1 MATTAYSA
9 AFKAALVEQAFRT
22 GASADA
28 LAATHEVA
36 PDLVRAWV
44 RQALDALPAIF
55 TDTAA
60 DPAPSGATPIG
71 RPEQTFRIAFET
83 SPDAIML
90 LTGGGFFDC
99 NPATLAIYGI
109 PTLEEFLGLHPS
121 ELSPPIQPDGRRS
134 YDAANE
140 YIVEAIQT
148 GSAHFEWV
156 HRRRNGEDFEADVL
170 LSRFEADGRA
180 ILQATVRDISRVKR
194 LQNALATSHA
204 ELALAHAAVER
215 QNSELAL
222 LCITDQ
228 LTGLFNRRKLDQVI
242 QTECHLAERHHR
254 PVAMILADLD
264 HFKRVN
270 DTFGHQTGDDVL
282 RRVATLM
289 QRTVRDTDV
298 LGRWGGEEFMVICR
312 GSDAADAAGL
322 ADRLR
327 LAVQRHA
334 FDRAGF
340 NTCSFGIAPYDSALG
355 VATMIRQADDAL
367 YQAKAA
373 GRNRVIVSRAVA
385 GTDVPA

>member
-9 AFKAALVEQAFRT
+9 DFKTTLVQQAIRT
-22 GASADA
+22 GASAEA
-28 LAATHEVA
+28 LAAAHEVP
-36 PDLVRAWV
+36 PDLVRQWLQ
-44 RQALDALPAIF
+44 QAMDAVPAVF
-55 TDTAA
+55 CESAA
-60 DPAPSGATPIG
+60 LATG
-71 RPEQTFRIAFET
+71 SVATVAALPEQTFRIAFET

-90 LTGGGFFDC
+90 LTGAGFFDC
-99 NPATLAIYGI
+99 NPATLAIYGFDSM
-109 PTLEEFLGLHPS
+109 EEFVGIHPS
-121 ELSPPIQPDGRRS
+121 KLSPPVQPDGRNS
-134 YDAANE
+134 LDAANE
-140 YIVEAIQT
+140 RIAQAMQT
-148 GSAHFEWV
+148 GSAHFEWM

-170 LSRFEADGRA
+170 LYRFEANGRT

-215 QNSELAL
+215 QNRELAL

-228 LTGLFNRRKLDQVI
+228 LTGLFNRRKLDEVI
-242 QTECHLAERHHR
+242 QTECHLAERNQR

-264 HFKRVN
+264 HFKRIN

-282 RRVATLM
+282 QQVAALM

-312 GSDAADAAGL
+312 GSDAHDAGIL

-327 LAVQRHA
+327 LAVQLHS
-334 FDRAGF
+334 FDPAGR
-340 NTCSFGIAPYDSALG
+340 NTCSFGIARFDSALG
-355 VATMIRQADDAL
+355 IDSMIRQADSAL

-373 GRNRVIVSRAVA
+373 GRNRVIISPSHATSDAAV
-385 GTDVPA
+385 